1 MLGWVR
7 RVWAQIAEPPR
18 LPDIWGD
25 TKPPFD
31 PAVAPPP
38 PAAARTT
45 APVPATDPP
54 ARPRSFWQEIA
65 DDPGAAALRA
75 RWEARW
81 DEF

>member
-1 MLGWVR
+1 MLQWVR

-25 TKPPFD
+25 TEPPFH
-31 PAVAPPP
+31 PAAAPLP

-45 APVPATDPP
+45 APVQATAPP
-54 ARPRSFWQEIA
+54 TRPRSIWQEIA

-75 RWEARW
+75 RGEARW